1 MSKLA
6 EEMNTFMK
14 MVSGQDQTIAAV
26 DNIKEKQSKK
36 AVPDILQDFP
46 KEVAL
51 FKRSPEDFDL
61 ADHSKFYEELFDY
74 YSNSGDMPYGTMKAR
89 DGDPYE
95 WIQDKLM
102 DEILGKD
109 DEPETPTSR
118 DASHDDFDDSG
129 QYDNDNDWG
138 GFDNFESKLMKDL
151 PEDEMGEWVQE
162 PHEGQKW
169 SGQERNFIQELCLR
183 MDGVSKTP
191 NGLQWQGKSKTW
203 DEGNV
208 LSDKGKLTTVM
219 LWAKRNIDDLYDR
232 MGSEF
237 KVYSDGNDEGD
248 SGRGQSDGNQII
260 QNIIGKIGTIGEDSN
275 LDEEELTEWVWVLP
289 ALATAARVGGPA
301 LLKLLKHGAK
311 KAAPVA
317 ANTGTAII
325 KNPGTTLSWA
335 AGGYVF
341 KSVYDIVEKVKDVV
355 GDLMDD
361 TSVESFAEIVWKYK
375 LPVAAVVAVL
385 YGGKKLKDYMA
396 GEEDKGNTT
405 INNYYGSDQQPATE
419 NQDRM
424 RHLAGIKTTP
434 TLAVIKNTH

>member
-1 MSKLA
+1 MGTCSVSKLT

-14 MVSGQDQTIAAV
+14 MVSGSDQAIVAV
-26 DNIKEKQSKK
+26 DNITEKRST
-36 AVPDILQDFP
+36 ASISDILQAHP
-46 KEVAL
+46 KEVAV

-61 ADHSKFYEELFDY
+61 SDHSKFYEDLFDY

-102 DEILGKD
+102 DEILGSD
-109 DEPETPTSR
+109 DNEPEIGK
-118 DASHDDFDDSG
+118 DNSHDDFDAYGEYND
-129 QYDNDNDWG
+129 DNDWG

-151 PEDEMGEWVQE
+151 PE
-162 PHEGQKW
+162 
-169 SGQERNFIQELCLR
+169 
-183 MDGVSKTP
+183 
-191 NGLQWQGKSKTW
+191 
-203 DEGNV
+203 
-208 LSDKGKLTTVM
+208 
-219 LWAKRNIDDLYDR
+219 
-232 MGSEF
+232 
-237 KVYSDGNDEGD
+237 
-248 SGRGQSDGNQII
+248 
-260 QNIIGKIGTIGEDSN
+260 
-275 LDEEELTEWVWVLP
+275 EELTEWVWVLP
-289 ALATAARVGGPA
+289 ALATAVRVGGPA

-341 KSVYDIVEKVKDVV
+341 KSVYDVVEKVKDVV